1 MEALKLNIQLL
12 ADAGTLVNATG
23 GYVNAYTG
31 AQESFSGKNDLS
43 VQMKEYYDTELLEN
57 ARANLVH
64 SQFAKKQGL
73 PKNRGRIIEFRKWNT
88 LEDAGELQEGVI
100 PAAQK
105 LGSTSISKALTQHGT
120 YTAVTDILELHAID
134 DVILGATTELGASAG
149 TTQDKLV
156 RNVMVAGTTKQLC
169 DKVTADGTHT
179 KVAVRSALDATAKL
193 TPDEINKAVTL
204 LKKLKAPTIGGKYV
218 AIIHPSVAYDLR
230 SSAEWIEAHKYAA
243 TTEIFNGEIGE
254 LHGVRF
260 VETTEAKIFAGA
272 DLASDSRTLKVKTA
286 ISAAGKS
293 IAFEGGTVATD
304 ALKGRLIL
312 VGDVLC
318 EVASN
323 TASSITV
330 KENVNS
336 IEAGAVIAPG
346 EGGAGG
352 LAVYAT
358 MVLGKDAYGM
368 IDPEGGNL
376 QMIIKDKAT
385 AGGPL
390 DQFSTLGYKFE
401 NASLILYEDRMVR
414 IESCGEYSDVD
425 EEN

>member
-43 VQMKEYYDTELLEN
+43 VQMKEYYDMELLEN

-64 SQFAKKQGL
+64 SQFAKKRGL

-156 RNVMVAGTTKQLC
+156 RNIMVTGTNKQLC
-169 DKVTADGTHT
+169 DKVAANGTHT
-179 KVAVRSALDATAKL
+179 KVQTRAGLDKTARL
-193 TPDEINKAVTL
+193 TPDEINKAVTT
-204 LKKLKAPTIGGKYV
+204 LKKLKAPTIKGKYI
-218 AIIHPSVAYDLR
+218 AIVHPSVAYDLR
-230 SSAEWIEAHKYAA
+230 SSKEWIEAHKYAA
-243 TTEIFNGEIGE
+243 TTEIFTGEIGE
-254 LHGVRF
+254 LHNVRF
-260 VETTEAKIFAGA
+260 METTEAKVFAGA
-272 DLASDSRTLKVKTA
+272 DLASDSRMLKVKTA
-286 ISAAGKS
+286 ISSAGKS

-330 KENVNS
+330 KENVNN
-336 IEAGAVIAPG
+336 IEAGTVIAPG

-358 MVLGKDAYGM
+358 MLLGKDAYGM
-368 IDPEGGNL
+368 VDPEGGNL
-376 QMIIKDKAT
+376 QMIIKNKSQ

-401 NASLILYEDRMVR
+401 DASLILYEDRMVR